1 MQKAQDS
8 TSYFFVD
15 ESGNPTFYD
24 RHGNLIVGVDEGTS
38 KILILGFIHTKDPKP
53 IRRVLQNLQKEI
65 AQDKYLEDIPS
76 LQKSLIAFHAKDDS
90 PEIKE
95 KVFKT
100 IVGLDFT
107 AELFVGRK
115 IQNIFNARHHRKE
128 NEFYDDLISKLF
140 ENKLHLA
147 KHNEIFFAVRGSK
160 TRQIPLEQAI
170 QKAITTFE
178 GKWKK
183 KIEST
188 VKVNPQSPSG
198 EPCLQVIDYIN
209 WAVQRAFIKQ
219 DMRFYKFV
227 EEKVKYLVDIYDND
241 KYPKNFYSSK
251 NKFDITK
258 ISPL

>member
-1 MQKAQDS
+1 MKKAQDS

-15 ESGNPTFYD
+15 ESGDPTFYD
-24 RHGNLIVGVDEGTS
+24 RHGNLILGTEGIS
-38 KILILGFIHTKDPKP
+38 KILILGFIHTKDPKH
-53 IRRVLQNLQKEI
+53 IRQVLQHLQQEI
-65 AQDKYLEDIPS
+65 SQDTYLQRIPS

-90 PEIKE
+90 PEIRE
-95 KVFKT
+95 KVSKT
-100 IVGLDFT
+100 IIKLDFT
-107 AELFVGRK
+107 AEVFVGRK
-115 IQNIFNARHHRKE
+115 IQNIFNVRHHKNE

-170 QKAITTFE
+170 HKAISTFE
-178 GKWKK
+178 EKWKK

-188 VKVNPQSPSG
+188 FKINPQSPSG

-209 WAVQRAFIKQ
+209 WAIQRAFIKQ

-227 EEKVKYLVDIYDND
+227 EDKVKYLVDIYDD
-241 KYPKNFYSSK
+241 VKYPKNFYNSR
-251 NKFDITK
+251 NKFDISK